1 MHEKKWEIGWW
12 EDKKKLVNN
21 EKKKKKRRKICKS
34 QIIFISL
41 YVWKREKLQQ
51 PSLGFMKVII
61 TFCDKTITKL
71 KAEIENAEKNLKTI
85 LENSTFQEVQNTI
98 NPNQNIGNR
107 SLKQRKLKKFNN
119 LKYGLRQTQQYPS
132 RDKESTREDETTEN
146 FVRSTCEER

>member
-1 MHEKKWEIGWW
+1 
-12 EDKKKLVNN
+12 
-21 EKKKKKRRKICKS
+21 
-34 QIIFISL
+34 
-41 YVWKREKLQQ
+41 
-51 PSLGFMKVII
+51 MKVII

-98 NPNQNIGNR
+98 NPNQNIRNR
-107 SLKQRKLKKFNN
+107 SLKQRKLKTFSH

-132 RDKESTREDETTEN
+132 RDKEFTQEDETTEN

>member
-1 MHEKKWEIGWW
+1 
-12 EDKKKLVNN
+12 
-21 EKKKKKRRKICKS
+21 
-34 QIIFISL
+34 
-41 YVWKREKLQQ
+41 
-51 PSLGFMKVII
+51 MKVII

-98 NPNQNIGNR
+98 NPNQNIRNR
-107 SLKQRKLKKFNN
+107 SLKQHKLKTFNH

-132 RDKESTREDETTEN
+132 RDKEFTQEDETTEN

>member
-1 MHEKKWEIGWW
+1 
-12 EDKKKLVNN
+12 
-21 EKKKKKRRKICKS
+21 
-34 QIIFISL
+34 
-41 YVWKREKLQQ
+41 
-51 PSLGFMKVII
+51 MKVII

-98 NPNQNIGNR
+98 NPNQNIRNR

>member
-1 MHEKKWEIGWW
+1 
-12 EDKKKLVNN
+12 
-21 EKKKKKRRKICKS
+21 
-34 QIIFISL
+34 
-41 YVWKREKLQQ
+41 
-51 PSLGFMKVII
+51 MKVII

-98 NPNQNIGNR
+98 NPNQNIRNR

-119 LKYGLRQTQQYPS
+119 LKYALRQTQQYPS
-132 RDKESTREDETTEN
+132 RDKESPREDETTEN